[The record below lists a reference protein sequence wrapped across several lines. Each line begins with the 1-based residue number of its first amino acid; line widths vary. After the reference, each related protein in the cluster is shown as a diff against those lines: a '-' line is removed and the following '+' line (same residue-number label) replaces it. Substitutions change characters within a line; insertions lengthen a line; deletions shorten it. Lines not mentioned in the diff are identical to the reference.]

1 MNVETAGTL
10 NRITRRFYDDSALGF
25 AATHEAPRPGW
36 GRVLNTLAIRDA
48 PELSVLDIGC
58 GNGRFARFI
67 QRHAQRAF
75 CYLGVDASPA
85 LVNFARAETAGLADA
100 TCTVF
105 DFVEHS
111 LEKLVQ
117 DRTFT
122 LIVAFGVLHH
132 IPAHRR
138 RREFLQQLCCR
149 VAPGGALA
157 CSIWREQCP
166 EQAGQEALSWEEY
179 NRGAR
184 EPVELAQLERG
195 DNLVARRGSVAR
207 YCHFVDDAE
216 TARLFEGLP
225 LAPLEPF
232 TADGRTGT
240 LNSYVLLRR
249 SA

>member
-1 MNVETAGTL
+1 MNGETVGAL

-25 AATHEAPRPGW
+25 AVTHQAPQPGW
-36 GRVLNTLAIRDA
+36 ERVLNTLAIRDA

-58 GNGRFARFI
+58 GNGRLARFI
-67 QRHAQRAF
+67 QHHARRPF
-75 CYLGVDASPA
+75 RYLGVDASPA
-85 LVNFARAETAGLADA
+85 LVNVARAETAGVAGA
-100 TCTVF
+100 TCTVL
-105 DFVEHS
+105 DFVEHP
-111 LEKLVQ
+111 LETLIQ

-132 IPAHRR
+132 IPGHRR
-138 RREFLQQLCCR
+138 RRAFLEQLCCR

-157 CSIWREQCP
+157 CSIWRAQCP

-216 TARLFEGLP
+216 TARLFDGLP
-225 LAPLEPF
+225 LAPLETF

-240 LNSYVLLRR
+240 SNSYVLLRR